1 MPDAHLPSHVGRRRP
16 PDDVTRVL
24 LIAGAQRSGSTLLD
38 RVIGSHEGF
47 CSVGEAHIIWGGSFE
62 QNRLCGC
69 GLPFRECAFWGEV
82 SRKAFGIDTAQIDQT
97 TAVRLRNSVSRIRY
111 VPWLALP
118 RRPRRYESALL
129 AYSELIER
137 LYPAIQQVS
146 GAQVIV
152 DSSKSPAHGLILA
165 RLPNFEV
172 HVVHLIRDPRAVAFS
187 WQRQRRNPEV
197 HWKAED
203 MPIERVWSS
212 AARWL
217 IQNGPTE
224 LLAASAASYSRLR
237 YEDFVKDPSAA
248 LSKILSPY
256 EWVRDELKDA
266 GDIEITLEPTHTVSG
281 NPMRFKHGKLQ
292 LKLDDEWRS
301 AMPSRERRLVT
312 AITWPLLMRYG
323 YPLGSGA

>member
-1 MPDAHLPSHVGRRRP
+1 
-16 PDDVTRVL
+16 
-24 LIAGAQRSGSTLLD
+24 
-38 RVIGSHEGF
+38 
-47 CSVGEAHIIWGGSFE
+47 
-62 QNRLCGC
+62 
-69 GLPFRECAFWGEV
+69 
-82 SRKAFGIDTAQIDQT
+82 
-97 TAVRLRNSVSRIRY
+97 
-111 VPWLALP
+111 
-118 RRPRRYESALL
+118 
-129 AYSELIER
+129 
-137 LYPAIQQVS
+137 
-146 GAQVIV
+146 
-152 DSSKSPAHGLILA
+152 
-165 RLPNFEV
+165 
-172 HVVHLIRDPRAVAFS
+172 
-187 WQRQRRNPEV
+187 
-197 HWKAED
+197 